1 MVPTQAYTIPIGL
14 AATRRTGDDITI
26 ISYGRLMAEA
36 LKAAEQ
42 LDGEGISA
50 EVIDLRSLA
59 PLDMDTVLGSVART
73 RRAVIV
79 HEAVRTCG
87 AAAEIATRI
96 HEQLHGELAGPV
108 RRVTAPDSSVPAP
121 AGLVA
126 VFYPNAD
133 SIAATCRA
141 MK

>member
-1 MVPTQAYTIPIGL
+1 M
-14 AATRRTGDDITI
+14 
-26 ISYGRLMAEA
+26 
-36 LKAAEQ
+36 
-42 LDGEGISA
+42 SA

-59 PLDMDTVLGSVART
+59 PLDMDTVLASVTRT
-73 RRAVIV
+73 GRAVVV

-96 HEQLHGELAGPV
+96 HEELHGQLAGPV

-133 SIAATCRA
+133 AIVATCRT